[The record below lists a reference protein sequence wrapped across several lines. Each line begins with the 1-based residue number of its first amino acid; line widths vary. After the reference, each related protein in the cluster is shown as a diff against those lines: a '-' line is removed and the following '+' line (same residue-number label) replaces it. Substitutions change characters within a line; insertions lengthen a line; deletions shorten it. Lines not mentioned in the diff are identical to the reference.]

1 MSLLLLESHLSLFY
15 NMLLTRIV
23 LKVILYIITWSCL
36 YRIKFYILYF
46 YWFCSFNLCYILL
59 NSFNMCYILL
69 KVISILFGFNNSK
82 KLYQC
87 YQFIIIDYNNIVL
100 SYIWSYLTILNLTK
114 LEFMTLDILGKNYL
128 FWILDVGIHLDT
140 MNLEVAIKEGN
151 QAFLQD
157 CAKTLIFLHYHLHE
171 GLKNEYLTVKNF
183 FTLWSNLKER
193 YDH

>member
-1 MSLLLLESHLSLFY
+1 
-15 NMLLTRIV
+15 MLLTRIV

-59 NSFNMCYILL
+59 
-69 KVISILFGFNNSK
+69 KVISKLFGFNNNK

-151 QAFLQD
+151 QASCKIAQKRWF
-157 CAKTLIFLHYHLHE
+157 
-171 GLKNEYLTVKNF
+171 F
-183 FTLWSNLKER
+183 FTIISMKV
-193 YDH
+193 